1 MELFLRFLSAP
12 GALPEF
18 RIGLFLPLGI
28 CFNLVFEIVT
38 DPSEACRD
46 LYISSQVLS
55 KRTQKS
61 CEHHLESSTFP
72 SSGGTT

>member
-28 CFNLVFEIVT
+28 CFNLVFEIVSA
-38 DPSEACRD
+38 PSEASRD
-46 LYISSQVLS
+46 LYVTSQVLS
-55 KRTQKS
+55 KRIQKS
-61 CEHHLESSTFP
+61 CEHHLESATFP
-72 SSGGTT
+72 SGGGTT